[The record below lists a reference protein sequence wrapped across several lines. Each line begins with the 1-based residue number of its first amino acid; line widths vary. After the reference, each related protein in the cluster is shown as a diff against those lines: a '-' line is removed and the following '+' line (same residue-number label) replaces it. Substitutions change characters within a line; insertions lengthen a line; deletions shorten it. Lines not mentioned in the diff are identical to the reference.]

1 MAEAETKTNTQREIQ
16 VEIPADIV
24 SRETDAVVT
33 KFQKLA
39 KLPGFRQGKVPATV
53 VKNRFAEDIKSEVVE
68 SLIPRYFRQETEKQN
83 LHPVSQP
90 RVTDLHIHEGE
101 PLRFKASFEVLP
113 DFDITGYQEIS
124 VEKPDTSVSDEE
136 VEKSLQQ
143 LREQNASF
151 NAIDDRSLQD
161 GDFAQVA
168 FRGTPKAAAAGQ
180 ETEGK
185 AGEQKTE
192 GQPVNMDDVLVE
204 VGGSNTL
211 PAFTE
216 NLRGA
221 NPNEERTFDVTYPED
236 FSDARL
242 AGKTFEY
249 SVTIKG
255 VKQKHLPELNDD
267 FAKELGQFADL
278 NELRQR
284 VRENMEAEKKH
295 KAEHEGKDKIVDELL
310 KQNEIAVPESMV
322 EHQIDVRLERGLR
335 ALAQQGM
342 RPEDMKKMDF
352 GRLRAGQRDQ
362 AEREVRVALML
373 EKIADKESIEVSD
386 EELNSEI
393 DALAVQAKQ
402 PVESVRSRLT
412 QDGGLARIRSRIRS
426 EKTLDFL
433 YNRSA

>member
-1 MAEAETKTNTQREIQ
+1 VAEAETKINTQREIQ

-113 DFDITGYQEIS
+113 EFDITGYQEIS
-124 VEKPDTSVSDEE
+124 VEKPDTSVSEE
-136 VEKSLQQ
+136 DVEKSLQQ

-151 NAIDDRSLQD
+151 NAIEDRSLQD

-168 FRGTPKAAAAGQ
+168 FRGTPKNGGAQ
-180 ETEGK
+180 ETEGQ
-185 AGEQKTE
+185 AADQKDE

-236 FSDARL
+236 FSDTRL

-249 SVTIKG
+249 SVTVKG

-362 AEREVRVALML
+362 AEREVRIALML

-386 EELNSEI
+386 EELNSEVE
-393 DALAVQAKQ
+393 ALALQAKQ

>member
-1 MAEAETKTNTQREIQ
+1 MAETQTKTNTQREIQ

-24 SRETDAVVT
+24 SRETDAVVV

-113 DFDITGYQEIS
+113 DFDVTGYQDIS
-124 VEKPDTSVSDEE
+124 VEKPDSSVSEEE
-136 VEKSLQQ
+136 VDKTLQQ
-143 LREQNASF
+143 LREQNATF
-151 NAIDDRSLQD
+151 NAIDDRALQD

-168 FRGTPKAAAAGQ
+168 FRGTPKAS
-180 ETEGK
+180 
-185 AGEQKTE
+185 GEDQASE

-211 PAFTE
+211 PEFTE

-221 NPNEERTFDVTYPED
+221 NPNDERTFDVTYPED

-249 SVTIKG
+249 SVTVKG

-278 NELRQR
+278 NELRLR
-284 VRENMEAEKKH
+284 LRENLEAEKKH

-310 KQNEIAVPESMV
+310 KRNEIAVPESMI

-362 AEREVRVALML
+362 AEREVRIALML
-373 EKIADKESIEVSD
+373 EKIADKENLEVSD
-386 EELNSEI
+386 EELDHEVE
-393 DALAVQAKQ
+393 ALALQAKQ

>member
-1 MAEAETKTNTQREIQ
+1 VAEAETKTNTQREIQ

-113 DFDITGYQEIS
+113 DFDITGYQEIH
-124 VEKPDTSVSDEE
+124 VEKPDTTVSEEE
-136 VEKSLQQ
+136 VEKTLQQ

-151 NAIDDRSLQD
+151 NAIEDRSLQD

-168 FRGTPKAAAAGQ
+168 FRGTSKAAAGQ
-180 ETEGK
+180 ETEGQ
-185 AGEQKTE
+185 AGEQKND

-221 NPNEERTFDVTYPED
+221 GPNEERTFDVTYPED

-249 SVTIKG
+249 SVTVKG

-284 VRENMEAEKKH
+284 VRENLEAEKKH

-362 AEREVRVALML
+362 AEREVRIALML
-373 EKIADKESIEVSD
+373 EKIADKENLEVSD
-386 EELNSEI
+386 EDLNSEI
-393 DALAVQAKQ
+393 EALALQAKQ
-402 PVESVRSRLT
+402 PVEAVRSRLT

>member
-1 MAEAETKTNTQREIQ
+1 MAEAETKINTQREIQ

-113 DFDITGYQEIS
+113 EFDITGYQEIH
-124 VEKPDTSVSDEE
+124 VEKPDTSVSEE
-136 VEKSLQQ
+136 DVETSLQQ

-151 NAIDDRSLQD
+151 NAIEDRSLQD

-168 FRGTPKAAAAGQ
+168 FRGTPKNAGAK
-180 ETEGK
+180 ETEGQ
-185 AGEQKTE
+185 AEQKNE
-192 GQPVNMDDVLVE
+192 GQQPVNMDDVLVE

-221 NPNEERTFDVTYPED
+221 NPNEERIFDVTYPDD

-249 SVTIKG
+249 SVTVKG

-362 AEREVRVALML
+362 AEREVRIALML
-373 EKIADKESIEVSD
+373 EKIADKENVEVSD

-393 DALAVQAKQ
+393 EALALQAKQ

>member
-1 MAEAETKTNTQREIQ
+1 VAEAETKTNTQREIQ

-113 DFDITGYQEIS
+113 EFEVTGYQEIH
-124 VEKPDTSVSDEE
+124 VEKPDTTISEEE
-136 VEKSLQQ
+136 VEKTLQQ

-151 NAIDDRSLQD
+151 NAIEDRSLQD

-168 FRGTPKAAAAGQ
+168 FRGTPKAGVQ
-180 ETEGK
+180 ETEGQE
-185 AGEQKTE
+185 GEQKNE

-249 SVTIKG
+249 SVTVKG

-284 VRENMEAEKKH
+284 VRENLESEKKH

-362 AEREVRVALML
+362 AEREVRIALML
-373 EKIADKESIEVSD
+373 EKIADKENLEVSD

-393 DALAVQAKQ
+393 EALALQAKQ
-402 PVESVRSRLT
+402 PVEAVRSRLT

>member
-1 MAEAETKTNTQREIQ
+1 MAEAETKINTQREIQ

-113 DFDITGYQEIS
+113 EFDITGYQEIH

-136 VEKSLQQ
+136 VETSLQQ

-151 NAIDDRSLQD
+151 NAIEDRSLQD

-168 FRGTPKAAAAGQ
+168 FRGTPKNAGAQ
-180 ETEGK
+180 ETEGQP
-185 AGEQKTE
+185 ADQKGE

-216 NLRGA
+216 NLARC
-221 NPNEERTFDVTYPED
+221 ESERRAHF
-236 FSDARL
+236 RC
-242 AGKTFEY
+242 
-249 SVTIKG
+249 
-255 VKQKHLPELNDD
+255 
-267 FAKELGQFADL
+267 DL
-278 NELRQR
+278 SRR
-284 VRENMEAEKKH
+284 FFR
-295 KAEHEGKDKIVDELL
+295 
-310 KQNEIAVPESMV
+310 
-322 EHQIDVRLERGLR
+322 R
-335 ALAQQGM
+335 A
-342 RPEDMKKMDF
+342 
-352 GRLRAGQRDQ
+352 
-362 AEREVRVALML
+362 
-373 EKIADKESIEVSD
+373 I
-386 EELNSEI
+386 
-393 DALAVQAKQ
+393 
-402 PVESVRSRLT
+402 SR
-412 QDGGLARIRSRIRS
+412 
-426 EKTLDFL
+426 
-433 YNRSA
+433 

>member
-1 MAEAETKTNTQREIQ
+1 MAEAEIKSNTQREIQ

-24 SRETDAVVT
+24 ARETEAVVS

-39 KLPGFRQGKVPATV
+39 KLPGFRQGKVPASV
-53 VKNRFAEDIKSEVVE
+53 VRNRFSEDIKSEVVE

-113 DFDITGYQEIS
+113 DFDVTGYEDIH
-124 VEKPDTSVSDEE
+124 VDKPDTGVTDEE
-136 VEKSLQQ
+136 VDKTLQQ

-151 NAIDDRSLQD
+151 NAIDDRALQD

-168 FRGTPKAAAAGQ
+168 FSGTPKG
-180 ETEGK
+180 TEGS
-185 AGEQKTE
+185 AAE

-204 VGGSNTL
+204 IGGSNTL
-211 PAFTE
+211 PEFTE

-221 NPNEERTFDVTYPED
+221 NPNDQRTFEVTYHED
-236 FSDARL
+236 FSDKRL

-249 SVTIKG
+249 SVTVKG

-267 FAKELGQFADL
+267 FAKELGQFADF

-284 VRENMEAEKKH
+284 VRENLEAEKKH
-295 KAEHEGKDKIVDELL
+295 NAEHEAKDKIVDELL
-310 KQNEIAVPESMV
+310 KRNEIAVPESMI

-362 AEREVRVALML
+362 AEREVKIALML
-373 EKIADKESIEVSD
+373 EKIAEKEDLLVSD
-386 EELNSEI
+386 QEVDREVE
-393 DALAVQAKQ
+393 ALALQAKQ
-402 PVESVRSRLT
+402 PVEAVRNRLT

>member
-1 MAEAETKTNTQREIQ
+1 VAEAEIKSNTQREIQ

-24 SRETDAVVT
+24 ARETEAVVS

-39 KLPGFRQGKVPATV
+39 KLPGFRQGKVPASV
-53 VKNRFAEDIKSEVVE
+53 VRNRFSEDIKSEVVE

-113 DFDITGYQEIS
+113 DFDVTGYEDIH
-124 VEKPDTSVSDEE
+124 VDKPDTGVTDEE
-136 VEKSLQQ
+136 VDKTLQQ

-151 NAIDDRSLQD
+151 NAIDDRALQD

-168 FRGTPKAAAAGQ
+168 FSGTPKG
-180 ETEGK
+180 TEGS
-185 AGEQKTE
+185 AAE

-204 VGGSNTL
+204 IGGSNTL
-211 PAFTE
+211 PEFTE

-221 NPNEERTFDVTYPED
+221 NPNDQRTFEVTYHED
-236 FSDARL
+236 FSDKRL

-249 SVTIKG
+249 SVTVKG

-267 FAKELGQFADL
+267 FAKELGQFADF

-284 VRENMEAEKKH
+284 VRENLEAEKKH
-295 KAEHEGKDKIVDELL
+295 NAEHEAKDKIVDELL
-310 KQNEIAVPESMV
+310 KRNEIAVPESMI

-362 AEREVRVALML
+362 AEREVKIALML
-373 EKIADKESIEVSD
+373 EKIAEKEDLLVSD
-386 EELNSEI
+386 QEVDREVE
-393 DALAVQAKQ
+393 ALALQAKQ
-402 PVESVRSRLT
+402 PVEAVRNRLT